1 MITTYLTLSA
11 LITLMAVL
19 LTVLVW
25 VTETNTKG
33 K

>member
-1 MITTYLTLSA
+1 MTTTYLTLSA

-19 LTVLVW
+19 VTVLVW
-25 VTETNTKG
+25 VTETRKD